1 MDGDSRKNP
10 MIFVD
15 VWKMQFPR
23 THTVN
28 PEISSSWF
36 FFLFTVKP
44 RRDWKFTGRFTV
56 FDTNSPAG
64 TRRVFRKTGFYTKSW
79 RLERNQ
85 TIFRLIT
92 FGSLPLSFSCS
103 TDWQSIFSVSLL
115 QTRSKNNRAR
125 LGQGKFTHADFPG
138 KWLLNN
144 QQASTRSIAV
154 GFPVFCPH
162 TLSRSLSRNSSANG
176 GKTHTNTHTDT
187 PDWHGQQLSE
197 TLAHA
202 TWRTTTTMMN
212 DGTTTPRLEDG
223 PRGLANRPNKDKSTE
238 KGRKHAMPMSIR
250 KASSNGGASKEHVW
264 FGLDD
269 GIVFKNRK

>member
-28 PEISSSWF
+28 PKISSSWF

-92 FGSLPLSFSCS
+92 FGSLPLSLSLALP
-103 TDWQSIFSVSLL
+103 TDSRFFPFHFCKREAKTTARVLDKENSPTQIFPE
-115 QTRSKNNRAR
+115 N
-125 LGQGKFTHADFPG
+125 DF
-138 KWLLNN
+138 
-144 QQASTRSIAV
+144 
-154 GFPVFCPH
+154 
-162 TLSRSLSRNSSANG
+162 
-176 GKTHTNTHTDT
+176 
-187 PDWHGQQLSE
+187 
-197 TLAHA
+197 
-202 TWRTTTTMMN
+202 
-212 DGTTTPRLEDG
+212 
-223 PRGLANRPNKDKSTE
+223 
-238 KGRKHAMPMSIR
+238 
-250 KASSNGGASKEHVW
+250 
-264 FGLDD
+264 
-269 GIVFKNRK
+269 

>member
-56 FDTNSPAG
+56 FVTNSPAG

-144 QQASTRSIAV
+144 QQASTRINRRR
-154 GFPVFCPH
+154 F
-162 TLSRSLSRNSSANG
+162 SRFLPSHSLSLSFS
-176 GKTHTNTHTDT
+176 
-187 PDWHGQQLSE
+187 QLFRKRRKN
-197 TLAHA
+197 AHKHA
-202 TWRTTTTMMN
+202 HRHA
-212 DGTTTPRLEDG
+212 
-223 PRGLANRPNKDKSTE
+223 GLARPAALGDSRTRDVTHHNDDDEWRNNDSSTRRWAARSGEQAKQRQKHGKRTKACDADDHPKS
-238 KGRKHAMPMSIR
+238 
-250 KASSNGGASKEHVW
+250 
-264 FGLDD
+264 
-269 GIVFKNRK
+269 

>member
-92 FGSLPLSFSCS
+92 FGSLPLSLFLSLYRLTVDFFRFTFANEKQKQPRASWTRKIHPRRFSRKM
-103 TDWQSIFSVSLL
+103 T
-115 QTRSKNNRAR
+115 
-125 LGQGKFTHADFPG
+125 
-138 KWLLNN
+138 
-144 QQASTRSIAV
+144 
-154 GFPVFCPH
+154 
-162 TLSRSLSRNSSANG
+162 
-176 GKTHTNTHTDT
+176 
-187 PDWHGQQLSE
+187 SE
-197 TLAHA
+197 
-202 TWRTTTTMMN
+202 
-212 DGTTTPRLEDG
+212 
-223 PRGLANRPNKDKSTE
+223 
-238 KGRKHAMPMSIR
+238 
-250 KASSNGGASKEHVW
+250 
-264 FGLDD
+264 
-269 GIVFKNRK
+269 